1 MNRIK
6 EYVRNSE
13 FKITI
18 LNNKINIENYT
29 NILDISDTKIQITNN
44 NKKIKILGTK
54 LQINKLL
61 NNEIL
66 IYGKYNNII
75 FED

>member
-44 NKKIKILGTK
+44 NKKIKILGNK